1 MIHLREVSLRR
12 GPQLLLQS
20 ASLSILRGEK
30 IGLVGRNG
38 SGKSS
43 LMALLRG
50 ELSVDA
56 GEVDVPQHLC
66 LASVAQSL
74 PDTPRPMIEH
84 VIDGDVALRQREAA
98 VLHARA
104 SGDGM
109 AEAQAL
115 ADAEQAGLYRA
126 RSRAASLLHGLG
138 VNSGDIDRPLTE
150 FSGGLRMRANLA
162 QALMCQSDV
171 LLLDEPTNH
180 LDLDAVLWLEDWLRH
195 YEGSLVVVSHD
206 RDFLDAIVGRV
217 FHLEQGTVQSFTGNY
232 SDFERQ
238 RAARALHAEAHNRKL
253 QREIAHVQ
261 NFVDRF
267 RAQATKARQ
276 VQSRIKWLERLPT
289 LITQRQERTYP
300 WQFVPPEKL
309 PVPLLTLEKASVG
322 YGDLPILRDIT
333 LAIRPGLRLGLLGR
347 NGAGKS
353 TLMRTLA
360 GELQILQGTRLP
372 APDLRIGFFAQLE
385 VEQLDPEASA
395 MLELSRRGGAKVS
408 GWSEQAKRT
417 HLGNFGFRDDR
428 VFEAIGQFSGGERAR
443 LTLAIL
449 VAQAP
454 NLLLLD
460 EPTNH
465 LDHEMRDALL
475 LALQDFAGAVILVSH
490 DRSLLTA
497 VCDEFWWVRGGG
509 QVTRF
514 EGDLEDYRQALESER
529 ARSDSE
535 QTPKVKHK
543 TAPASPVKRPNIKPI
558 RAEIKK
564 IELQIE
570 QYEAQKQLLE
580 TRLADPSAYL
590 DDPKAFAALGQ
601 QLSELMGVLG
611 PLEERW
617 LELSAVIE
625 AHDTPT

>member
-12 GPQLLLQS
+12 GPKLLLEQ

-50 ELSVDA
+50 ELTADT
-56 GEVDVPQHLC
+56 GEVEVPAHLC

-74 PDTPRPMIEH
+74 PDTDKPMIEH
-84 VIDGDVALRQREAA
+84 VIDGDVALRALETAI
-98 VLHARA
+98 ARA
-104 SGDGM
+104 RANGDGM
-109 AEAQAL
+109 AEAEAL
-115 ADAEQAGLYRA
+115 AEADSAGLYSA
-126 RSRAASLLHGLG
+126 RSRAAGLLDGLG
-138 VNSGDIDRPLTE
+138 VNSADIDRPLNE

-162 QALMCQSDV
+162 QALMCKSDV

-180 LDLDAVLWLEDWLRH
+180 LDLDAVLWLEDWLRR

-206 RDFLDAIVGRV
+206 RDFLDAIVSRII
-217 FHLEQGTVQSFTGNY
+217 HLEQSTVSSFTGNY
-232 SDFERQ
+232 SDFESQ
-238 RAARALHAEAHNRKL
+238 RAQRALHVEARSRKL

-289 LITQRQERTYP
+289 LVTQQSERAYE
-300 WQFVPPEKL
+300 WQFVPPTKL
-309 PVPLLTLEKASVG
+309 PTPLLTLEKVAAG
-322 YGDLPILRDIT
+322 YDQRRILRDVT
-333 LAIRPGLRLGLLGR
+333 LSIRPGHRLGLLGR

-360 GELQILQGTRLP
+360 GELGILSGTRLA
-372 APDLRIGFFAQLE
+372 APDLRAGFFAQLE
-385 VEQLDPEASA
+385 VEQLDANASA
-395 MLELSRRGGAKVS
+395 MLELSRRGGSKVAT
-408 GWSEQAKRT
+408 WTEQAKRT
-417 HLGNFGFRDDR
+417 HLGGFGFRDER
-428 VFEAIGQFSGGERAR
+428 VFEPISQFSGGERAR

-475 LALQDFAGAVILVSH
+475 LALQEFAGAVILVSH

-497 VCDEFWWVRGGG
+497 VCDEFWWVRSQGEF
-509 QVTRF
+509 VRF
-514 EGDLEDYRQALESER
+514 EGDLEDYRRAL
-529 ARSDSE
+529 
-535 QTPKVKHK
+535 QTDAASVA
-543 TAPASPVKRPNIKPI
+543 APAQAKPSTKIRSKKPNLTPIKS
-558 RAEIKK
+558 EIKK
-564 IELQIE
+564 IESQIE
-570 QYEAQKQLLE
+570 QLEAKKQELE
-580 TRLADPSAYL
+580 TQLADPMRYAS
-590 DDPKAFAALGQ
+590 DDPQQMAVIGQ
-601 QLSELMGVLG
+601 QHAELAQALAQ
-611 PLEERW
+611 LEERW
-617 LELSAVIE
+617 LELSAIVE
-625 AHDTPT
+625 EHDARDRP

>member
-12 GPQLLLQS
+12 GPKLLLAE

-50 ELSVDA
+50 ELTADT
-56 GEVDVPQHLC
+56 GEVEVPGHLC

-74 PDTPRPMIEH
+74 PDTDRPMIEH
-84 VIDGDVALRQREAA
+84 VIDGDVALRALEAA
-98 VLHARA
+98 IAKARA
-104 SGDGM
+104 NGDGM
-109 AEAQAL
+109 AEAEAL
-115 ADAEQAGLYRA
+115 AEADSAGLYSA
-126 RSRAASLLHGLG
+126 RSRAAGLLDGLG
-138 VNSGDIDRPLTE
+138 VNSADIDRPLSE

-162 QALMCQSDV
+162 QALMCKSDV

-180 LDLDAVLWLEDWLRH
+180 LDLDAVLWLEDWLRR
-195 YEGSLVVVSHD
+195 YEGSLVIVSHD

-217 FHLEQGTVQSFTGNY
+217 IHLELGAVSSFTGNY
-232 SDFERQ
+232 SDFESQ
-238 RAARALHAEAHNRKL
+238 RAQRALHVEARNRKL
-253 QREIAHVQ
+253 QRELAHVQ

-289 LITQRQERTYP
+289 LVTQQSERAYE
-300 WQFVPPEKL
+300 WQFVPPTKL
-309 PVPLLTLEKASVG
+309 PTPLLTLEKVAAG
-322 YGDLPILRDIT
+322 YSERRILRDVT
-333 LAIRPGLRLGLLGR
+333 LSIRPGHRLGLLGR

-360 GELQILQGTRLP
+360 GELGILSGTRLA
-372 APDLRIGFFAQLE
+372 APDLRAGFFAQLE
-385 VEQLDPEASA
+385 VEQLDANASA
-395 MLELSRRGGAKVS
+395 MLELSRRGGSKVAN
-408 GWSEQAKRT
+408 WTEQAKRT
-417 HLGNFGFRDDR
+417 HLGGFGFRDDR
-428 VFEAIGQFSGGERAR
+428 VFEPIGQFSGGERAR

-475 LALQDFAGAVILVSH
+475 LALQEFAGAVILVSH

-497 VCDEFWWVRGGG
+497 VCDEFWWVRSQGEL
-509 QVTRF
+509 VRF
-514 EGDLEDYRQALESER
+514 EGDLEDYRRALQADAASV
-529 ARSDSE
+529 A
-535 QTPKVKHK
+535 
-543 TAPASPVKRPNIKPI
+543 APAQAKPSTKIRSKKPNLTPIKSEI
-558 RAEIKK
+558 RK
-564 IELQIE
+564 IESQIE
-570 QYEAQKQLLE
+570 QSEAKKRELE
-580 TRLADPSAYL
+580 TQLADPMRYAS
-590 DDPKAFAALGQ
+590 DDPQQMAVIGQ
-601 QLSELMGVLG
+601 QHAELARALAQ
-611 PLEERW
+611 LEERW
-617 LELSAVIE
+617 LELSAIVE
-625 AHDTPT
+625 EHDARDRP